1 MPQATT
7 GSQERTH
14 RPSETPERII
24 IVKYTLLGRTGV
36 TVSRLCLGCMSY
48 GDPAWR
54 SWVLD
59 ETASRPFFRR
69 AIEAGINFFD
79 TADMYSL
86 GVSEEVTGRALRE
99 YAKLEECVVA
109 TKVFNPMSDRPN
121 MGGLSRKHI
130 VQGCE
135 ASLRRLGME
144 TIDLYQIH
152 RYDPHTPLEEMLSA
166 LDLLVRQGKV
176 RYLGASSM
184 AAWKFAQALGVSDR
198 RGWARFVTMQN
209 HYNLLYREEEREM
222 IPLCEAEGVA
232 SIPWSPLARGLLA
245 GTRRSPA
252 DKESTRRAESD
263 DYARKL
269 YDQPSDRDV
278 IDAVRQVAQKRGLP
292 PAQIALAW
300 MLSKPT
306 VAAPIIG
313 ATKLSHLEDALAA
326 LDLTLNADEIA
337 QLEAPY
343 RPHPVR
349 GH

>member
-1 MPQATT
+1 M
-7 GSQERTH
+7 
-14 RPSETPERII
+14 
-24 IVKYTLLGRTGV
+24 

-59 ETASRPFFRR
+59 EAASRPFFRR
-69 AIEAGINFFD
+69 AIELGINFFD

-86 GVSEEVTGRALRE
+86 GISEEITGRALRE
-99 YAKLEECVVA
+99 FARLEECVMT

-121 MGGLSRKHI
+121 MSGLSRKHI

-144 TIDLYQIH
+144 TIDLYQVH
-152 RYDPHTPLEEMLSA
+152 RFDPHVPIEEMLSV

-176 RYLGASSM
+176 RYIGASST
-184 AAWKFAQALGVSDR
+184 AAWKFAQALAASQHH
-198 RGWARFVTMQN
+198 GWARFVTMQN

-232 SIPWSPLARGLLA
+232 LIPWSPLARGLLA

-252 DKESTRRAESD
+252 DKTATPRAESD
-263 DYARKL
+263 EFARKL
-269 YDQPSDRDV
+269 YDQPSDQDV
-278 IDAVRQVAQKRGLP
+278 IDAVRRVAQARGVA

-300 MLSKPT
+300 LLAKPA

-313 ATKLSHLEDALAA
+313 ATKLQHLDDAVAA
-326 LDLTLNADEIA
+326 LDVQLTAEEIQ

-343 RPHPVR
+343 QPHPVR